1 MIVYRA
7 RPTDEDGEGVYG
19 MAEYRPDERVLAILR
34 ANEEI
39 NHLQDVDSILDRIL
53 LEARRLARAEAGSI
67 FLVEGG
73 RLRFSYVHNDRLFS
87 GDEAVRDLYVD
98 VTLPVDERSIVGYV
112 ALTGCTLAIDDAY
125 VPDPA
130 RPFRFNPSY
139 DEKSGYRTRSIL
151 TIPLKSH
158 HDRLVGVMQLI
169 NALDPAGAA
178 VPFGPEAGHYLPLF
192 AASATLAI
200 ERGQMN
206 RELILRM
213 MRMAELRDP
222 LETGAHVQ
230 RVGAY
235 SAEIYTRFARRRGLP
250 AHQIKH
256 ERDTLRL
263 AAMLHDVGK
272 VGISDFILKKPGRLT
287 PEERDVMQWHTVYG
301 ARLFTNTASE
311 LDRVSLEIAL
321 NHHEKWAGGGY
332 PGRVGDLNG
341 AKVAMGEPKSGEEIP
356 VPARVVALADV
367 YDALVS
373 RRCYKDP
380 MPEAEVLEILR
391 RDAGSHFDPEM
402 VDAFFDILPVIRMIG
417 ERYASGVPS
426 AG

>member
-1 MIVYRA
+1 
-7 RPTDEDGEGVYG
+7 
-19 MAEYRPDERVLAILR
+19 MAEYRPDERVLAILK

-53 LEARRLARAEAGSI
+53 LEARLLARAEAGSI

-73 RLRFSYVHNDRLFS
+73 RLRFSYVHNDRLFKS
-87 GDEAVRDLYVD
+87 DEAVRDLYVD

-112 ALTGCTLAIDDAY
+112 GLTGKTLAIDDAY
-125 VPDPA
+125 VADPSL
-130 RPFRFNPSY
+130 PFRFNPSY

-151 TIPLKSH
+151 TVPLKSH

-178 VPFGPEAGHYLPLF
+178 VPFGPEVGHYLPLF

-235 SAEIYTRFARRRGLP
+235 SAEIYTRWARRRGLSTRE
-250 AHQIKH
+250 IKH
-256 ERDTLRL
+256 DRDTLRL
-263 AAMLHDVGK
+263 ASMLHDVGK

-301 ARLFTNTASE
+301 ARLFTNADSE
-311 LDRVSLEIAL
+311 LDRMSLDISL

-332 PGRVGDLNG
+332 PGRIADLHG
-341 AKVAMGEPKSGEEIP
+341 TKAEMGEAKSGEEIP
-356 VPARVVALADV
+356 VCARIVALADV

-380 MPEAEVLEILR
+380 IPENEVFAMI
-391 RDAGSHFDPEM
+391 DKDSGTHFDPEM
-402 VDAFFDILPVIRMIG
+402 VEAFFDIRPVIAMIR
-417 ERYASGVPS
+417 ERYTSPVEPVS
-426 AG
+426 L